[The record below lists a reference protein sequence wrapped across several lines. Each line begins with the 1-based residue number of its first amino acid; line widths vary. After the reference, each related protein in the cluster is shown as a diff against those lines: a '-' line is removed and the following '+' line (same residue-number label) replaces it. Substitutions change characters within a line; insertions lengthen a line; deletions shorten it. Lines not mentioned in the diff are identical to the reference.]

1 MKTPNTSKP
10 ALSAPNSRNFS
21 NMSTSSEA
29 QYVRTLQMLRTGQ
42 KNTMELRRAGVM
54 MPAARI
60 KELNDKFD
68 YSIVRVAQITLWD
81 EWGYAHKGVAVY
93 ELVSEP
99 PTVGVFQ

>member
-21 NMSTSSEA
+21 KKSTSTAA
-29 QYVRTLQMLRTGQ
+29 QYQRLIQMLRPGR
-42 KNTMELRRAGVM
+42 KDTMQLRRAGVM

-60 KELNDKFD
+60 KELNDKFN